1 MDKEDLEQL
10 KKENRRTI
18 LIMLTTL
25 ALTVVKLVIDL
36 AKVIKS

>member
-1 MDKEDLEQL
+1 MDKESLEQL

-25 ALTVVKLVIDL
+25 ALTVVKLVVDL
-36 AKVIKS
+36 VKIAKN